1 MSADSMEKLAL
12 LMVELMQEIRA
23 HAAEIAMLR
32 REVLEVKDF
41 ARGCACFQQDDFK

>member
-12 LMVELMQEIRA
+12 LMMELMQELRT

-32 REVLEVKDF
+32 KEVLTLKDIC
-41 ARGCACFQQDDFK
+41 RGCAGYQQDDFK

>member
-12 LMVELMQEIRA
+12 LMMDLMQELRA

-32 REVLEVKDF
+32 KEVLTLKDMT
-41 ARGCACFQQDDFK
+41 RGCACFQQDDFK

>member
-1 MSADSMEKLAL
+1 MEKLAL
-12 LMVELMQEIRA
+12 LMMELMQELRQ

-32 REVLEVKDF
+32 REVLDLKDI